1 MLVGLASADDAAV
14 YRLDDKRALVTTT
27 DFFPPVVDNPYDF
40 GAIAAAN
47 ALSDVYAMGGR
58 PLFALNLVAFPSGFN
73 LDYLREIL
81 RGGAEKTAEAGAVIA
96 GGHSVSDKEPKYGLS
111 VTGMVDLA
119 RIKTKSK
126 SKPGDMLILTKP
138 LGTGIITTAL
148 KSGQADDDHVAEAVR
163 SMKLLNHEAA
173 EAADAA
179 GVISMTDVTG
189 FGLLGHA
196 HEMAHLSGVD
206 LKIFS
211 QDLYWLPG
219 TRRYGLAGEIPGGM
233 HNNKHYFSP
242 WVSFG
247 KRISDVDQDIL
258 WTPETSGG
266 LLAAVPPDSTGTF
279 LELYPAATIIG
290 EVEPGDGHIHVE

>member
-27 DFFPPVVDNPYDF
+27 DFFPPIVDNPYDF

-47 ALSDVYAMGGR
+47 ALSDVYAMGGH
-58 PLFALNLVAFPSGFN
+58 PLFAVNLVAFPSGLS

-81 RGGAEKTAEAGAVIA
+81 RGGAEIIAEAGAVVA
-96 GGHSVSDKEPKYGLS
+96 GGHSVSDKEPKYGMA
-111 VTGMVDLA
+111 VTGMVELD

-126 SKPGDMLILTKP
+126 SKPGDILVLTKP

-148 KSGQADDDHVAEAVR
+148 KSGQAEDEHVAEAVR
-163 SMKLLNHEAA
+163 NMKVLNHEAA
-173 EAADAA
+173 EAADTA

-206 LKIFS
+206 LRIS
-211 QDLYWLPG
+211 SENLRWLPG
-219 TRRYGLAGEIPGGM
+219 TSGYARAGEFPGGM

-247 KRISDVDQDIL
+247 KHISEVDQDAL

-266 LLAAVPPDSTGTF
+266 LLVAVPRDATDTF
-279 LELYPAATIIG
+279 LDLYPVAKVIG
-290 EVEPGDGHIHVE
+290 EVVPGDGHILVE